1 MKYTIEIYSRGYD
14 VGIGTITKEQYEYWI
29 DREEYLDDALNQNF
43 DYEEDETPVE
53 CQFDE
58 YYNEYSDIVYAWGP
72 DMDYHEMII
81 KDENGNTVYEG
92 NAYDLINEHDEDHE
106 VMYEGEEYFMSVQ
119 KPGYYVQWCQG
130 GKGCYF
136 EGEFEAD
143 EFDPKK
149 LKFFNSETDY
159 GDVLTKVFY
168 DNEELDN
175 SAGDYDI
182 KSFEA
187 SLYEIGEETE
197 AEFVFPQSNY
207 DYVKIDKVLQ
217 YLIDTMWYDA
227 ENLEVG
233 ENISDYSEV
242 KIIFDG
248 YGDLDNEE
256 TGEYIEGGNKD
267 MESYAIFIH
276 KNSAE
281 PDFEFPEHEMT
292 PWALIHRPDEEIC
305 IWAWHD
311 VKNDSW
317 EFGSIDDTNSNLTEE
332 QLIALFDALYEKY
345 NLGAEDDD
353 DDNSGGGG
361 SYVSAPWPFP
371 TERP

>member
-332 QLIALFDALYEKY
+332 QLISLFDALYEKY
-345 NLGAEDDD
+345 NLDAEDDD
-353 DDNSGGGG
+353 DDNSGGG